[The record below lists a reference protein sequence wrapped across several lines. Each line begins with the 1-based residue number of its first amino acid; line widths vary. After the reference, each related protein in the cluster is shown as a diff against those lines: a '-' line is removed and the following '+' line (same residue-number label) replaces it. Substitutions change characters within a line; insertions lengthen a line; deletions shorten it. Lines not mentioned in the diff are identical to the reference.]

1 MSIPEGVKHPLF
13 MKLAEYLRQMGV
25 EINALRHARTNRNG
39 MILPRMLEP
48 PGVRQPSNY
57 QVKLPSGL
65 IIPGSKVA

>member
-1 MSIPEGVKHPLF
+1 
-13 MKLAEYLRQMGV
+13 
-25 EINALRHARTNRNG
+25 